1 MLLISFLFSFN
12 YNILKSTKDAI
23 IVTCST
29 HGVEAIPFIKMGI
42 ILPLSIL
49 FVYLFSKLSNRFD
62 REKRLYAIAS
72 IFLVYFAVF
81 ALFLF
86 PFREKLYL
94 ERVAN
99 FLQGRLQRGHEGF
112 IQTIYYWPFSTF
124 YAMSELWGAIVLN
137 VGFWS
142 FVNDVTHVN
151 EAKRFYPVMGICL
164 NISGIVAGLI
174 GNLFIHLPKRV
185 SYLAHWEHWDQSLA
199 LIMGSVLI
207 SGVLALVTFRYLN
220 KLIAAEGELP
230 IPPSKRPE
238 RPLVKT
244 SFVED
249 FRLLLRSPYI
259 LCMATTIFAFGFV
272 IGSTELLWKD
282 HVRAMYATTASYYRL
297 SNHFN
302 IMTGLLATPMA
313 MVSGWCIRRL
323 GWTFSA
329 LLSPILFGITSLGF
343 FGYLLLPGPFSHF
356 STFVGSNPA
365 TLAFFFGASLTV
377 LSRTI
382 KYTLF
387 DATKELA
394 FIPLDRK
401 TKLQGKAAIDGI
413 GSRLGKI
420 GASIL
425 YATLLSLLNQTHIDL
440 LGIKICTPYMLVACF
455 ASLVMW
461 TIAVLYLGGEFQKLT
476 HKESPT
482 ENA

>member
-23 IVTCST
+23 IVTSST

-42 ILPLSIL
+42 ILPLSVL
-49 FVYLFSKLSNRFD
+49 FVYWFSKLSNRFD

-72 IFLVYFAVF
+72 IFLIYFAVF

-86 PFREKLYL
+86 PWREQLYL
-94 ERVAN
+94 ERVAG
-99 FLQGRLQRGHEGF
+99 FLQSRLQRGHEGL

-142 FVNDVTHVN
+142 FVNDVTRVD

-164 NISGIVAGLI
+164 NISGIVAGLV
-174 GNLFIHLPKRV
+174 GNLFIHLPQRLD
-185 SYLAHWEHWDQSLA
+185 YWAHLTHWDKSFA
-199 LIMGSVLI
+199 LIMGSVLL
-207 SGVLALVTFRYLN
+207 SGVSALLVFRHLN
-220 KLIAAEGELP
+220 KLIAEEGELP
-230 IPPSKRPE
+230 LPEPPPTKAVR
-238 RPLVKT
+238 VKT
-244 SFVED
+244 SFTED

-259 LCMATTIFAFGFV
+259 LSMATTIFAFGFV

-313 MVSGWCIRRL
+313 MVSGWFIRRM
-323 GWTFSA
+323 GWTISA
-329 LLSPILFGITSLGF
+329 MLPPILFGVTSLGF
-343 FGYLLLPGPFSHF
+343 FGYLLFPGPFGQF
-356 STFVGSNPA
+356 STLVGSNPA
-365 TLAFFFGASLTV
+365 ALAFFFGASLTV

-394 FIPLDRK
+394 FIPLDRR
-401 TKLQGKAAIDGI
+401 TRLQGKAAIDGI

-420 GASIL
+420 GASVL
-425 YATLLSLLNQTHIDL
+425 YASLLSLLNQNTIGV
-440 LGIKICTPYMLVACF
+440 LGIKVCTPYMLVACF
-455 ASLVMW
+455 CSLVMW
-461 TIAVLYLGGEFQKLT
+461 AIAVLYLGGEFQKLT
-476 HKESPT
+476 HKDQPDKSR
-482 ENA
+482 